1 MRSVD
6 AFSRCVRS
14 MRSVSL
20 INDDDDDDEDDDDDD
35 DDDDD
40 CRRTTI
46 TKTQC

>member
-20 INDDDDDDEDDDDDD
+20 INDDDDDEDDDDDD

-40 CRRTTI
+40 GRRTTI